1 MILRRLGTLFR
12 VGASAQTTAGGI
24 VQRDL
29 DIGVGSQQILCISVD
44 RNKFDA
50 LKTLRNHAI
59 DSVASGST
67 DTDDLDVGLV
77 VEIVSL
83 GNLAHHSLLSLAFTH
98 NFIADTLQYAHF
110 SPCVTAFFHFFIAN
124 VFISPAIYP
133 LSVPPRRFNH
143 ISMSYSIAGVHR
155 IIPKQ
160 RLTFIMRCFP

>member
-1 MILRRLGTLFR
+1 MALPGPRTN
-12 VGASAQTTAGGI
+12 T
-24 VQRDL
+24 DNL
-29 DIGVGSQQILCISVD
+29 DI
-44 RNKFDA
+44 RF
-50 LKTLRNHAI
+50 
-59 DSVASGST
+59 
-67 DTDDLDVGLV
+67 V
-77 VEIVSL
+77 VEMVSL

>member
-1 MILRRLGTLFR
+1 MTI
-12 VGASAQTTAGGI
+12 ASAQTTAGGI

-59 DSVASGST
+59 DSIASGST

-83 GNLAHHSLLSLAFTH
+83 GNLAHHCLLFTHVYEQLYRNRADDTRTFPGVYHRFFTFLLSACSFCL
-98 NFIADTLQYAHF
+98 
-110 SPCVTAFFHFFIAN
+110 
-124 VFISPAIYP
+124 
-133 LSVPPRRFNH
+133 R
-143 ISMSYSIAGVHR
+143 
-155 IIPKQ
+155 
-160 RLTFIMRCFP
+160 